1 MDTNLFEELKEVLG
15 DFRTFLKDNVD
26 LIRPAIVA
34 LASLLPQ
41 LDQLVDQ
48 LIGLVGSLKREIEDF
63 DLASIG
69 AEELGKALEFVD
81 QVTSFLTASKDLLP
95 GEADTIDGVLSVA
108 NVAGSLP
115 NLDDVKQEILDL
127 LDQDGGEPG
136 ILQLL
141 QSLKAA

>member
-95 GEADTIDGVLSVA
+95 GEADAIDGVLSVA